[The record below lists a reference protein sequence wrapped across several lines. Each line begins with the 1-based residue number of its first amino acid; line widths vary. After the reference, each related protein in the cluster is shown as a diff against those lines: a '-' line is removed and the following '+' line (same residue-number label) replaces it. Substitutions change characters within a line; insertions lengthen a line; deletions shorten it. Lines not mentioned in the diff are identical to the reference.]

1 MGGSGG
7 WVVEVEA
14 EGLRLRVCERGGLV
28 TAKER
33 ERGEADLLQ
42 KEQRAQCPAQ
52 ANNTCDERGE
62 SIWIIDQELY
72 FAERSRILCGR
83 IGKSAAYSSI
93 IIYLVSKFTSSS
105 LFPGQKHS
113 TYQLKVPPKSP
124 YSS

>member
-14 EGLRLRVCERGGLV
+14 EGLRLRVCKRGGLV
-28 TAKER
+28 TAKGHKRGRERERER

-93 IIYLVSKFTSSS
+93 IIYLVSTFTSYP
-105 LFPGQKHS
+105 F
-113 TYQLKVPPKSP
+113 SP
-124 YSS
+124 VRNTAHTN